1 MSGDDISGLARRWGQ
16 RTRTHRREE
25 DSEEQLEAMTPAMI
39 YPLGAHLRVVTLSQY
54 LQIVTTLRAA
64 VTVTVGT
71 LHITA
76 FARCLQQAQRFR
88 QCSSVFFCF
97 IVLTTRAA

>member
-39 YPLGAHLRVVTLSQY
+39 YPLGAHLRVVTLSHY

-71 LHITA
+71 LHITQPLLA
-76 FARCLQQAQRFR
+76 VFNRLNV
-88 QCSSVFFCF
+88 SVNVVPYFSAS
-97 IVLTTRAA
+97 LY